1 MNHGFGSRG
10 KPTLAEAMG
19 PIDPVLGNVT
29 IDAAS
34 FAYGGPWISFR
45 FEKNPRLA
53 EMPIGPVVVDAIG
66 SGCSS
71 GEGAMRDNGALA
83 EAKNA
88 SLGKRVLGNARW
100 RQSQRRRAHSAG
112 RALALRHI
120 LPLPDHAVLTK
131 QVADGSS
138 PVKSSPA
145 QGARVRTMTTS
156 VVGLSVLFGLLY
168 FVQGIVEPTEGL
180 LSQPTKSLLRRWEH
194 SASSAAWFA
203 AILSLPW
210 AIKPLYGLLTD
221 FRPLGGSRR
230 RSYLL
235 LTTSVAFV
243 GMTALYFLPLDPT
256 MALPLL
262 LCLLV
267 PAFAIAFSDV
277 VVDALMVEVGQ
288 PRGLTGQLQS
298 IQWASLYAA
307 TIFTGIVGGTLSQT
321 GQQQLGFLI
330 AGLSCGASLLAV
342 WLLVREPERSP
353 AQSASEHAAKPS
365 QMLYELRTTFRQRDI
380 LAIGAFLFLWN
391 FNPFS
396 ATVLYYYSTSTLEFS
411 EQFVGTLTS
420 WQAVGGVIGCVGY
433 GIICRRISVPWLI
446 HGSIVAGILA
456 TLTYWAY
463 RDPTSSVIV
472 SVLVGVV
479 YAIGTI
485 IQLDLAARVCRP
497 ETAGTTFA
505 LLMSLSNL
513 SVALAQGLGGT
524 IYATLTD
531 RWGAGAAF
539 HGLVAV
545 GALFTATCWLLAP
558 HLTRAIAS
566 HGRSA

>member
-1 MNHGFGSRG
+1 VLAKQVGPDGPSGTTASPHLSRG
-10 KPTLAEAMG
+10 
-19 PIDPVLGNVT
+19 
-29 IDAAS
+29 
-34 FAYGGPWISFR
+34 R
-45 FEKNPRLA
+45 RL
-53 EMPIGPVVVDAIG
+53 
-66 SGCSS
+66 
-71 GEGAMRDNGALA
+71 
-83 EAKNA
+83 
-88 SLGKRVLGNARW
+88 
-100 RQSQRRRAHSAG
+100 
-112 RALALRHI
+112 
-120 LPLPDHAVLTK
+120 
-131 QVADGSS
+131 GSS
-138 PVKSSPA
+138 
-145 QGARVRTMTTS
+145 S
-156 VVGLSVLFGLLY
+156 VIGLSILFGLLY

-180 LSQPTKSLLRRWEH
+180 LSQPTKSLLRQWEH
-194 SASSAAWFA
+194 SAASAAWFA
-203 AILSLPW
+203 AILSFPW

-221 FRPLGGSRR
+221 FQPLGGSRR

-243 GMTALYFLPLDPT
+243 GMTGLYFLPLDPT

-262 LCLLV
+262 LCLSV
-267 PAFAIAFSDV
+267 PAVAIAFSDV

-307 TIFTGIVGGTLSQT
+307 TIFTGIIGGALSQS
-321 GQQQLGFLI
+321 GLQQLGFLI
-330 AGLSCGASLLAV
+330 AGLACGASLLAV
-342 WLLVREPERSP
+342 WLLVRDPEPSLTQP
-353 AQSASEHAAKPS
+353 APVSRGEAK
-365 QMLYELRTTFRQRDI
+365 LGHLLEELRNTFRQRDI

-396 ATVLYYYSTSTLEFS
+396 ATVLYYYSTTTLTFS

-433 GIICRRISVPWLI
+433 GIFCRRIPVPWLI
-446 HGSIVAGILA
+446 HGSIATGILA

-463 RDPTSSVIV
+463 RDPTSGIIV
-472 SVLVGVV
+472 SLLVGVV

-513 SVALAQGLGGT
+513 SVALAQGLGGS
-524 IYATLTD
+524 IYATLAD
-531 RWGAGAAF
+531 RWGAVPAF
-539 HGLVAV
+539 HSLVAV

-558 HLTRAIAS
+558 LLTRAIAS
-566 HGRSA
+566 HGRSD